1 LAGRPIEE
9 RALIFRSPHPDIS
22 IPEVPLT
29 PFVLQQAD
37 NLGDK
42 AALID
47 GPTGRTF
54 TFADLAGM
62 IRKAA
67 AGLAARGF
75 DKGDVFAIFAP
86 NSPQWAVAF
95 HAVASLGG
103 VNTTVNSLFT
113 ADDVAY
119 QLKDS
124 GARFLLTVPP
134 FLDRALEA
142 AGRTGI
148 EEVFVLGGSE
158 GGTPFHE
165 LLRNDEAPPEVDIDP
180 REDIAVLPYSS
191 GTTGFPKGVMLTHYN
206 LVANL
211 RQFEAVHHTSEED
224 RVIGVLPFFHIY
236 GMTVIMNAAVYL
248 GATIVTMPRFD
259 LEPFLQLLQDHRIT
273 RAYAVPPIVL
283 ALAKHPMVEKFDL
296 STLRLVMSGA
306 APLDAGLARACEERL
321 GCQVIQGYG
330 LTETSPVTHC
340 TPDDDPAKNKP
351 GSIGP
356 LLPNTE
362 CRVVDWGTGEN
373 LGPNQ
378 DGELWIRGPQ
388 VMRGYLNNREAT
400 AQTIDDDGWLH
411 TGDIGHAD
419 AEGYFTIV
427 DRLKELIKYK
437 GYQVPPAELE
447 AVLLSHPAVADA
459 AVIPKADEEAGE
471 VPKAFVVVK
480 TEVTAEAV
488 MVFVAERVAPHKK
501 IRQVEFI
508 DEIPKSASGKILRR
522 ILVERERSQSK

>member
-1 LAGRPIEE
+1 M
-9 RALIFRSPHPDIS
+9 IFRSPDSDVS

-29 PFVLQQAD
+29 PFVLQRAD
-37 NLGDK
+37 GLGDK

-47 GPTGRTF
+47 GPTGRTLSF
-54 TFADLAGM
+54 SQFAGAVRRVAGGLAG
-62 IRKAA
+62 
-67 AGLAARGF
+67 RGF
-75 DKGDVFAIFAP
+75 RKGDVFALFAP
-86 NSPQWAVAF
+86 NVPEWAVAF
-95 HAVASLGG
+95 HAVATLGG
-103 VNTTVNSLFT
+103 VNTTINSLFT

-124 GARFLLTVPP
+124 GARFLLTVAP
-134 FLDRALEA
+134 FMDRALDA
-142 AGRTGI
+142 AERSGI
-148 EEVFVLGGSE
+148 DEVFVLGE
-158 GGTPFHE
+158 ADAATPFAE
-165 LLRNDEAPPEVDIDP
+165 LLRDDREPPDVDIDP
-180 REDIAVLPYSS
+180 RQDLVVLPYSS

-211 RQFEAVHHTSEED
+211 RQFEARHHTSEAD

-236 GMTVIMNAAVYL
+236 GMTVIMNAAMYL
-248 GATIVTMPRFD
+248 GATVVTMPRFD
-259 LEPFLQLLQDHRIT
+259 LEPFLRLMEDHRIT
-273 RAYAVPPIVL
+273 RAYLVPPIIL
-283 ALAKHPMVEKFDL
+283 ALAKHPLVEKFDL
-296 STLRLVMSGA
+296 SAMRLIMSGA

-340 TPDDDPAKNKP
+340 TPDDDPAANRP

-373 LGPNQ
+373 MGPNQ

-400 AQTIDDDGWLH
+400 AKTVDEQGWLH

-419 AEGYFTIV
+419 AGGYFTIV

-447 AVLLSHPAVADA
+447 AVLISHPAVADA
-459 AVIPKADEEAGE
+459 AVIPKLDEEAGE
-471 VPKAFVVVK
+471 VPKAFVVLK
-480 TEVTAEAV
+480 GEATAEVIMA
-488 MVFVAERVAPHKK
+488 FVAERVAPHKK
-501 IRQVEFI
+501 IREVEFI
-508 DEIPKSASGKILRR
+508 EEIPKSASGKILRR
-522 ILVERERSQSK
+522 VLVERQRAGERPN

>member
-1 LAGRPIEE
+1 M
-9 RALIFRSPHPDIS
+9 IFRSPQPDVS

-29 PFVLQQAD
+29 PFVLQRAGE
-37 NLGDK
+37 LGDK
-42 AALID
+42 PALID
-47 GPTGRTF
+47 GPTGRTLS
-54 TFADLAGM
+54 FAHLSGAV
-62 IRKAA
+62 RKAA
-67 AGLAARGF
+67 GGLARRGLR
-75 DKGDVFAIFAP
+75 KGDVFAIFAP
-86 NSPQWAVAF
+86 NCPEWAVAF

-103 VNTTVNSLFT
+103 VNTTINSLFT
-113 ADDVAY
+113 ADDLAY

-134 FLDRALEA
+134 FMDRALEA
-142 AGRTGI
+142 AERTDI
-148 EEVFVLGGSE
+148 EEIFVLGE
-158 GGTPFHE
+158 ADAATPFAE
-165 LLRNDEAPPEVDIDP
+165 LLGADHEPPEVDVDP
-180 REDIAVLPYSS
+180 RQDLVVLPYSS
-191 GTTGFPKGVMLTHYN
+191 GTTGFPKGVMLTHHN
-206 LVANL
+206 MVANL
-211 RQFEAVHHTSEED
+211 RQFEAQHHTSGD
-224 RVIGVLPFFHIY
+224 DTVIGVLPFFHIY
-236 GMTVIMNAAVYL
+236 GMTVIMNAATYL

-259 LEPFLQLLQDHRIT
+259 LEPFLQLMQDHRVT
-273 RAYAVPPIVL
+273 RAYLVPPIIL
-283 ALAKHPMVEKFDL
+283 ALAKHPVVEKFDL
-296 STLRLVMSGA
+296 SALRLIMSGA
-306 APLDAGLARACEERL
+306 APLDGGLAQACEERL

-340 TPDDDPAKNKP
+340 TPDDDPSANKP

-400 AQTIDDDGWLH
+400 AKTIDDDGWLH

-419 AEGYFTIV
+419 ADGYFTIA

-447 AVLLSHPAVADA
+447 ALLLSHPAVADA

-471 VPKAFVVVK
+471 VPKAFVVLK
-480 TEVTAEAV
+480 GEVTAEVIMA
-488 MVFVAERVAPHKK
+488 FVAERVAPHKK
-501 IRQVEFI
+501 VRDVEFV

-522 ILVERERSQSK
+522 VLVERERDRLA